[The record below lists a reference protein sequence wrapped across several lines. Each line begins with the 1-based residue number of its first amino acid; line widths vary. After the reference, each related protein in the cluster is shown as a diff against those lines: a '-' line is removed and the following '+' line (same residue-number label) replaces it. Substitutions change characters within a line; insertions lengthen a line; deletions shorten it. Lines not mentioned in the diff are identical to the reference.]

1 MSFSAKAPV
10 RLCAPPTP
18 PALRARLR
26 GLRHIALDMDGTLY
40 RGGTLFPFTNA
51 ALARFT
57 ALGIGYSFVTNN
69 CSKSAGDYTRHLDR
83 LGIVSNTGKVHT
95 AGHATLACLK
105 SEFPR
110 VRRVFLLGTPSLAA
124 EFTAAGFTLTTG
136 SASAVPDAVVAA
148 YDPALSWD
156 QLGRAAHW
164 LRQGVPFLATHPDLV
179 CPTDQST
186 VLLDCGSMCAALTAA
201 TGRQPDA
208 IPGKP
213 DPRMLLGL
221 CQSLH
226 LRPAEMAMIG
236 DRLYTDVA
244 MAKNAGALGVLVLS
258 GEATQA
264 DADASEVR
272 PDLIA
277 SDLADFADQLE
288 LAHPS

>member
-1 MSFSAKAPV
+1 MDANSIAVLK
-10 RLCAPPTP
+10 
-18 PALRARLR
+18 RLR

-51 ALARFT
+51 VLARFT

-69 CSKSAGDYTRHLDR
+69 CSKSAADYARHLDR
-83 LGIVSNTGKVHT
+83 MGIVSNAGKVHT
-95 AGHATLACLK
+95 AGHAMLACLK
-105 SEFPR
+105 NEFPQ
-110 VRRVFLLGTPSLAA
+110 VSRVFLLGTPSLAA
-124 EFTAAGFTLTTG
+124 EFTAAGFTLTTD
-136 SASAVPDAVVAA
+136 SANDAPDAVVAA
-148 YDPALSWD
+148 YDPGLTWD
-156 QLGRAAHW
+156 RLGRAAHW
-164 LRQGVPFLATHPDLV
+164 LRQGLPFLATHPDLV
-179 CPTDQST
+179 CPTDQPT

-226 LRPAEMAMIG
+226 LRPDETAMIG

-258 GEATQA
+258 GEATLA
-264 DADASEVR
+264 DTTTSEVR
-272 PDLIA
+272 ADLIA
-277 SDLADFADQLE
+277 RDLADFADQLE
-288 LAHPS
+288 LARS